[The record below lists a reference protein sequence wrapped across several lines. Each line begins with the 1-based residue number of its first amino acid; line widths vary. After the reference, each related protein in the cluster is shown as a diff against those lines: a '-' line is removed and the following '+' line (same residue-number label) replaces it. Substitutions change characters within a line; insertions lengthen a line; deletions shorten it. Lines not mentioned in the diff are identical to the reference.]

1 MAESYGL
8 NFNLAMTTNE
18 DGVVDLGVHVTDSD
32 GLDLDHKAS
41 GKDAMKVIDE
51 LTSTLTRELWIVSDD
66 RKQKKDKEQA
76 KKIKKEREE
85 RAAKL
90 ADLKSQAEEIKKQI
104 EEIEK
109 DTKDAKT
116 VRTSRP
122 SYEPLLDQDFARLLK
137 LFS

>member
-41 GKDAMKVIDE
+41 GKDAMKVINDI
-51 LTSTLTRELWIVSDD
+51 TGTLTRELMAVSNG
-66 RKQKKDKEQA
+66 RKQKKDKEKA
-76 KKIKKEREE
+76 EKLKKEREE
-85 RAAKL
+85 RASKL
-90 ADLKSQAEEIKKQI
+90 AELKSQAEEIKKQI

-109 DTKDAKT
+109 DTKT

-122 SYEPLLDQDFARLLK
+122 SYESLLDQDFARLLK